1 MTFLFSCLKCK
12 SFDNNI
18 TTLNRKWTFASL
30 LTVYSSSFWPLQ
42 CQCLLFIKSGRF
54 ITRRLANNGTHSG
67 KKLSNYATRRGS
79 GFNFVILVSTKII
92 LLIKKKECV
101 MLGWSKSRWIWIRN
115 QYAKYRDIWHNYHL
129 WYFKIVSIVSQFW
142 NNTRA
147 IYANYH
153 YKSCYYLYLY
163 SRFSIFRGL
172 IQLKGNKN

>member
-1 MTFLFSCLKCK
+1 MKCK

-18 TTLNRKWTFASL
+18 TTLNRKWTFTSL
-30 LTVYSSSFWPLQ
+30 LTVYSSPFWPLQ

-54 ITRRLANNGTHSG
+54 ITRRLANNGTDSG

-79 GFNFVILVSTKII
+79 GFHFVILVSTKII
-92 LLIKKKECV
+92 PLIKKKECI

-147 IYANYH
+147 IYAKYH

>member
-1 MTFLFSCLKCK
+1 MKCK

-42 CQCLLFIKSGRF
+42 RQCLLFINWSGWF
-54 ITRRLANNGTHSG
+54 ITRRLANNGTDSG

-79 GFNFVILVSTKII
+79 GFHFVILVSTKII
-92 LLIKKKECV
+92 PLIKKKECV

-129 WYFKIVSIVSQFW
+129 WYFKIVLIVSQFW
-142 NNTRA
+142 NFTRA
-147 IYANYH
+147 IYAICH
-153 YKSCYYLYLY
+153 YKSCYYLYLC
-163 SRFSIFRGL
+163 SRFSISG
-172 IQLKGNKN
+172 G

>member
-1 MTFLFSCLKCK
+1 MKCK

-18 TTLNRKWTFASL
+18 TTLNIKWTFASL

-67 KKLSNYATRRGS
+67 KKLSSYATRRGS

-92 LLIKKKECV
+92 PLIKKKKECV

-129 WYFKIVSIVSQFW
+129 SYFKIVSIVSQFW
-142 NNTRA
+142 NITRA
-147 IYANYH
+147 IYAKYH
-153 YKSCYYLYLY
+153 YKSCYYLNLY
-163 SRFSIFRGL
+163 SSFSIIFLGVNTTKR
-172 IQLKGNKN
+172 K